1 MVITFQSRASG
12 DVLMFGEVAARL
24 LTIIGKDAQ
33 ATRGIITA
41 EQLPDAIERLQQ
53 AIEADRAQARALD
66 RADPDRDENED
77 IPKGM
82 AAPVSLYQRGWPLLE
97 MMTRSHAEGVP
108 VTWGT

>member
-1 MVITFQSRASG
+1 MVITFQSRATS

-24 LTIIGKDAQ
+24 LSIVGKDAQ
-33 ATRGIITA
+33 AAKGIITV
-41 EQLPDAIERLQQ
+41 EQLPEAIARLQQ
-53 AIEADRAQARALD
+53 AIEADRAQARAAE

-77 IPKGM
+77 NPRGM
-82 AAPVSLYQRGWPLLE
+82 AAPVSLHQRGWPLLE

>member
-12 DVLMFGEVAARL
+12 DVLMFGEVAGRL
-24 LTIIGKDAQ
+24 LSIVGKDPQ
-33 ATRGIITA
+33 ASKGIITV
-41 EQLPDAIERLQQ
+41 EQLPEAIARLQR
-53 AIEADRAQARALD
+53 AIEADRAQVRALD
-66 RADPDRDENED
+66 RADPDREENED

-82 AAPVSLYQRGWPLLE
+82 AAPVSLHQRGWPLLE